1 MKKLY
6 LILFFTSCLI
16 SLTSFVNAWESN
28 LKTGCINENLEPCS
42 SSEILS
48 SESTENPELD
58 SDKVVVKKKEISPSE
73 STENPELDSDKVV
86 VNENEVVKKKIKKKN
101 IFKRFSSNK
110 SKKNTGFDK
119 NNSFEDFKTML
130 INYTDNSD
138 YPNINN

>member
-28 LKTGCINENLEPCS
+28 LKTGCINENLDPCS
-42 SSEILS
+42 SSKISS

-58 SDKVVVKKKEISPSE
+58 LDIVVVKEKEISSNESVENPELDLDKVVVKEKKV
-73 STENPELDSDKVV
+73 L
-86 VNENEVVKKKIKKKN
+86 KKKIKKKN

-110 SKKNTGFDK
+110 SKKNTDFEK

-138 YPNINN
+138 YPNIDN

>member
-58 SDKVVVKKKEISPSE
+58 LDKVVVKEKK
-73 STENPELDSDKVV
+73 K
-86 VNENEVVKKKIKKKN
+86 KKKIVKKKKKN